1 MADVMTVS
9 NLVNRSIA
17 ILGMGA
23 TGLSVARYLSVIG
36 APFSFFDS
44 RTEPPALAEVQD
56 SYPNT
61 KIVTE
66 PFRDEILVGIDLI
79 VVSPGIS
86 QREPL
91 LVTARKNGI
100 EIIGDLELFLTAAE
114 APVVAITGSNGK
126 STVTTLVG
134 EMAKANGLDA
144 GVGGNLGV
152 PMLDLLAPGREL
164 YVVELS
170 SFQLE
175 LISDLKGATACL
187 LNISPDHMDRYND
200 LEDYIAAK
208 QRIFRGA
215 ASIVSNREDRL
226 ITAPSDGQSGVITF
240 GLDTPAQ
247 GHYGITVDKE
257 GDYLC
262 RGDERLISVDSI
274 AIKGRHNLA
283 NALAAL
289 ALGSEIGLDLNHLL
303 TTLQHFKGLPHR
315 CQVVATIDEVLFID
329 DSKGTN
335 VGATVAAIEG
345 FGSKSSANLI
355 LIAGGQGK
363 GQNFNDLR
371 SAASRFVKYGIFYG
385 QDAEKIED
393 ALQST
398 INIRRVESVESA
410 VDQAKQSAVAGDI
423 VLFSPACASFD
434 LFTGFEERGRHF
446 QHAVLSSETAAFNS
460 PDQGALC

>member
-1 MADVMTVS
+1 MTVS
-9 NLVNRSIA
+9 DLVNRSIA

-23 TGLSVARYLSVIG
+23 TGLSVARYLSIIG
-36 APFSFFDS
+36 VPFSFFDS
-44 RTEPPALAEVQD
+44 RTEPPALAEVQGN
-56 SYPNT
+56 YPTT
-61 KIVTE
+61 KIVTG
-66 PFRDEILVGIDLI
+66 PFRDEILVGIDLV

-86 QREPL
+86 QHEPL
-91 LVTARKNGI
+91 LITARKNGI
-100 EIIGDLELFLTAAE
+100 KIIGDLELFLTAAE

-134 EMAKANGLDA
+134 EMAKANGLDT

-152 PMLDLLAPGREL
+152 PMLDLLAPNRQL

-175 LISDLKGATACL
+175 LINDLKGATACL
-187 LNISPDHMDRYND
+187 LNISPDHMDRYED
-200 LEDYIAAK
+200 LDAYVAAK

-215 ASIVSNREDRL
+215 ASIVSNREDRF
-226 ITAPSDGQSGVITF
+226 ITAPISGQSNITTF
-240 GLDTPAQ
+240 GLDRPAQ
-247 GHYGITVDKE
+247 GHYGIAVHKE
-257 GDYLC
+257 RDYLC
-262 RGDERLISVDSI
+262 HGDERLISVDSI

-289 ALGSEIGLDLNHLL
+289 ALGSGIGLDLSVLL
-303 TTLQHFKGLPHR
+303 KTLQHFKGLPHR

-345 FGSKSSANLI
+345 FGSKSSANLL

-363 GQNFNDLR
+363 GQDFNDLR
-371 SAASRFVKYGIFYG
+371 LAASRFVKYGIFYG
-385 QDAEKIED
+385 QDAEKLED

-398 INIRRVESVESA
+398 ISIQRVESVESA
-410 VDQAKQSAVAGDI
+410 VYQAKQSAVAGDI

-446 QHAVLSSETAAFNS
+446 QRAVLSSETATFTS
-460 PDQGALC
+460 RDQGALC